1 MKDKSLRSDDTQT
14 AHAQDS
20 SLTNHNALLIAML
33 EGTIPGE
40 AHLDALFEVIPSP
53 FFVKDR
59 EGRYLGCN
67 SAFEEF
73 IGLTRKQILGKTV
86 YDVAPRELADRY
98 AAADQ
103 TLFDNPGPQI
113 YEARVR
119 WADGSLR
126 DVVFHKAAISGPDGK
141 VRGLT
146 GIILDITE
154 RKTMEQSLRQQEQ
167 QYRTLVEHSPDLIVR
182 YDRDLHRTYVNPAW
196 EKASGLSANE
206 VINVPAHKIPKVPQP
221 LAEDYVVALK
231 EALLKGVSRAVD
243 FSWINAHGR
252 TLHLQFVVVP
262 ETDHEGRVT
271 SLLSVGRDVTEYKRA
286 VEAMRRGE
294 EHLQRVNRALR
305 TLSAGNEA
313 LIRASSEQEL
323 LEQMCQVIVDE
334 GGYLLTAITDV
345 SQQGDVVGTRAWAG
359 VADKNLQHCIVA
371 INKSALAT
379 SDKPEAP
386 RVVHDISCDPL
397 FKGCAGK
404 FLARGAQSAII
415 LPLTHKGKLLGVL
428 SIYSIDPDSFDDDE
442 VVLLN
447 ELVNDLSYGI
457 RAMHNRIAKVEN
469 LRRVQE
475 TMEKTIQALANTI
488 ELRDP
493 YTAGHQRRVAQLALA
508 IGQELNLTD
517 EQLTS
522 LHLASMV
529 HDIGK
534 IKIPAEVLS
543 RPGKLSEFE
552 YRLVQTHVDASY
564 EILKPIDF
572 PWPIA
577 EIVHQHHECMD
588 GSGYPKGLTGDKML
602 LESRILALCDAVEAI
617 SSHRPFR
624 PAYDSEYAME
634 EIISKRGRIFDE
646 KVVDT
651 CVRLFREKG
660 FTFD

>member
-1 MKDKSLRSDDTQT
+1 MKEHLLRSEETQ
-14 AHAQDS
+14 AAQDV

-33 EGTIPGE
+33 EGTTPGE

-53 FFVKDR
+53 FFVKDLD
-59 EGRYLGCN
+59 GRYLGCN
-67 SAFEEF
+67 SAFEEY
-73 IGLTRKQILGKTV
+73 IGLTRSQILGKTV

-103 TLFDNPGPQI
+103 TLFDNPGTQI
-113 YEARVR
+113 YEARVC

-126 DVVFHKAAISGPDGK
+126 DVVFHKSTISGPDGK

-154 RKTMEQSLRQQEQ
+154 RKKMELSLRQQEQ

-196 EKASGLSANE
+196 EKASGLSADE

-221 LAEDYVVALK
+221 LAENYVVALK

-243 FSWINAHGR
+243 FSWVNAYGK

-262 ETDHEGRVT
+262 ETDHTGRVT

-286 VEAMRRGE
+286 VEAMRKGE

-345 SQQGDVVGTRAWAG
+345 SQQGNVVGTRAWAG
-359 VADKNLQHCIVA
+359 VADKNLQNCIVA
-371 INKSALAT
+371 ITKSALAA
-379 SDKPEAP
+379 SSEPGAP

-415 LPLTHKGKLLGVL
+415 LPLTHKGKMLGVL

-457 RAMHNRIAKVEN
+457 RAMHNRIAKVES

-475 TMEKTIQALANTI
+475 TMEKTIQALASTI

-493 YTAGHQRRVAQLALA
+493 YTAGHQRRVAQLAVA
-508 IGQELNLTD
+508 IGRELELSDERLTA
-517 EQLTS
+517 LY
-522 LHLASMV
+522 LASIV

-534 IKIPAEVLS
+534 IKVPAEVLS

-588 GSGYPKGLTGDKML
+588 GSGYPKGLTGDKLL
-602 LESRILALCDAVEAI
+602 LESRILAVCDAVEAI

-624 PAYDSEYAME
+624 PAYDSEHAME
-634 EIISKRGRIFDE
+634 EIISKRGRLFDE
-646 KVVDT
+646 KVVDI

-660 FTFD
+660 FEFD